1 MTDQEYPNHSIR
13 SSSGLQDVEIAP
25 KAKDVNIEELA
36 KEIWKLLKTNLREEN
51 ERMARK

>member
-1 MTDQEYPNHSIR
+1 MADQENPIHSNR
-13 SSSGLQDVEIAP
+13 LKSGLQNVENVP
-25 KAKDVNIEELA
+25 KANEVDVEELA